1 MNFVLAA
8 PLGLLIGSFLNVVA
22 YRLPRGESLVK
33 PRSRCTSCGE
43 EVRPY
48 DNVPVVSWLLLRGRC
63 RHCGQQISARYPA
76 VELVTAIAFA
86 AVALVRGLDTGLLL
100 DLPFAAMLIAVANI
114 DLEHRIVPNKI
125 LLPLAVWGVA
135 ATALVRPGSLAE
147 SLIAGGAA
155 FTALLLTAL
164 AYPAGMGMGDV
175 KLAGVMCLYLGVSVV
190 PALPFAFFAGSGV
203 SIALIV
209 RHGHA
214 SPQTGLSLVPAL
226 LFAFFAGSVVGIA
239 LIVRHGAAARKQG
252 LPCAPFM
259 AAGAFVGLLAGPEL
273 IDLYTGAFLR

>member
-63 RHCGQQISARYPA
+63 RLCGEQISARYPA
-76 VELVTAIAFA
+76 VEIVTAIAFA

-135 ATALVRPGSLAE
+135 ATALVRPDSLGE

-164 AYPAGMGMGDV
+164 AYPGGMGMGDV
-175 KLAGVMCLYLGVSVV
+175 KLAGVMGLYLGVSV
-190 PALPFAFFAGSGV
+190 
-203 SIALIV
+203 
-209 RHGHA
+209 
-214 SPQTGLSLVPAL
+214 VPAL

-239 LIVRHGAAARKQG
+239 LIARHGAGARKQG
-252 LPCAPFM
+252 VPFAPFM